1 MLQPDLTPIIQK
13 FEEFFIDKYEKQ
25 LQILKNSY
33 PEKKSFYISYKEL
46 HKYDHEFA
54 EKLIAN
60 PDSYIKAAE
69 MALVSLVGEENKDFQ
84 PHIRIEDLEIGEPLL
99 IQNIGSDHIH
109 KLISVT
115 GVVTKRAEIRPKV
128 QVAVFNCTNCGNI
141 EKVIMEKGVFIPDV
155 CSNCKKRTL
164 ELDEKASRFTN
175 IQRAEIQ
182 ELLERVRSGSPASHI
197 ELILDD
203 DLCNSIIPGDTI
215 EVVGIVRL
223 KQLGKKN
230 DPVFAKYIDVVSI
243 KNTQREFEE
252 VELSKEDIKQI
263 LDFAKQPNVFEII
276 TNSIAPSIYGHKEM
290 KQAIALQL
298 FGGNPDK
305 TLPEGGRIRNDI
317 HILLIGDPGSAKTR
331 LLQYVANL
339 APKSIYVSGKSVS
352 GVGLC
357 IDKESLITL
366 NDAGM
371 YKIGDY
377 IEQNFKDGK
386 KEEEGVFS
394 CPMSGRVLTLN
405 SEFKAEYGSIEKIW
419 KINSPEK
426 MIYIRTQRGK
436 ELKITP
442 NTPLFVFDNGKL
454 YWKKAGE
461 LNGNEYV
468 ASSRKSLPLSGKPI
482 PCISLLSNKS
492 IWVATNISDVI
503 INLTNKLA
511 KKYGDLT
518 TVAKRYG
525 LKRDTLHMWRSRNH
539 YQGIPLHILKRM
551 ADDADVDYS
560 YLATAID
567 EVFVR
572 YGKNIT
578 LPKYI
583 NPDITYLAG
592 LIAGDGDIYQNKKS
606 AIIRFHSVDKE
617 LLNKASKIIKENFGL
632 DAKIIKSSARTS
644 CIRIESVV
652 IAELLEKLG
661 VPSGK
666 KSHRID
672 ITPKLVST
680 GEQCVKSFIKGL
692 FDTDGYVNNSKRGS
706 QSIGFTTTSKSL
718 AQKLQLILEWWGIIA
733 KLRTKNKIG
742 QTTTIRG
749 RTVETKRLQYQI
761 EIRGIDNFKA
771 FKDNIGFFN
780 KQKQEKLNS
789 LIRNI
794 KANPNL
800 DIVPVSS
807 LLSEI
812 KKRYNLK
819 GWKIVYNKHP
829 SRKKL
834 LEIASKLPEIPEKEM
849 LLKLSNSDIY
859 WDKIAMLK
867 SVVPDS
873 PIVYDLTVKDAHAFL
888 ANGIFVHNTASAER
902 DDLGEG
908 WTLKA
913 GALVLAS
920 GGLASVDE
928 FDKIDDTER
937 AALHEVM
944 ESGTVSVAKA
954 GIVAKFKAK
963 TSILAAANPK
973 FGRFDPNQLIAIQ
986 FDIPPTLQS
995 RFDLIFPIRDVVDET
1010 SDRKL
1015 ARHILETHKYASE
1028 NKIPEVKEERVD
1040 TEFLRKYISYA
1051 RKYIKPKLS
1060 KEAQDRIESF
1070 YVQLR
1075 EMGKKQGAIPITPR
1089 QIEAIIRL
1097 SEASAKARLSEV
1109 VELRDAEL
1117 AISLMEYVLKEI
1129 ALDRTTGNI
1138 DIDIISTGQ
1147 PRSKQTQYYDLYGLI
1162 RDLNKQFDPIPKDK
1176 LYQDAISNLKMDER
1190 TVRMII
1196 DEMLKKGEIF
1206 EPKPGYYKL
1215 VHTYE

>member
-25 LQILKNSY
+25 FQLLKNSY

-54 EKLIAN
+54 EKLIEN
-60 PDSYIKAAE
+60 PDSFIKAAE
-69 MALVSLVGEENKDFQ
+69 MALVSMAGEEKKNFE
-84 PHIRIEDLEIGEPLL
+84 PHVRIEELEGGEPLL

-109 KLISVT
+109 KLVSVT
-115 GVVTKRAEIRPKV
+115 GVVTKRAEIRPRV

-141 EKVIMEKGVFIPDV
+141 EKVIFEKGVFIPEV
-155 CSNCKKRTL
+155 CSNCKKRAL

-197 ELILDD
+197 ELILED

-223 KQLGKKN
+223 RQLGKKN
-230 DPVFAKYIDVVSI
+230 DPVFAKYIDVISI
-243 KNTQREFEE
+243 KNMQKEFEE

-263 LDFAKQPNVFEII
+263 IDFSKRPNVFEII

-305 TLPEGGRIRNDI
+305 VLPEGGKIRNDI
-317 HILLIGDPGSAKTR
+317 HILLIGDPGSGKSR

-339 APKSIYVSGKSVS
+339 APKSIYVSGKTVS

-357 IDKESLITL
+357 VDKESLITL

-377 IEQNFKDGK
+377 IEKNFKNGR
-386 KEEEGVFS
+386 EEDNGVFS

-405 SEFKAEYGSIEKIW
+405 SEFKAGFGSIEKIW
-419 KINSPEK
+419 KIKSPEK

-442 NTPLFVFDNGKL
+442 NTPILALNNGNL
-454 YWKKAGE
+454 VWKRAGE
-461 LNGNEYV
+461 LTGKEYL
-468 ASSRKSLPLSGKPI
+468 ATSRKTLPLSGKPI
-482 PCISLLSNKS
+482 PIISLLENKNIRIS
-492 IWVATNISDVI
+492 SNISKVVVNITD
-503 INLTNKLA
+503 KLA
-511 KKYGDLT
+511 KKYGNLSA
-518 TVAKRYG
+518 VAKRYG
-525 LKRDTLHMWRSRNH
+525 LKRDRLYVWRSENN

-551 ADDADVDYS
+551 AEDAGLDCS
-560 YLATAID
+560 LLSSKINQ
-567 EVFVR
+567 VFVR
-572 YGKNIT
+572 YGKNV
-578 LPKYI
+578 YI
-583 NPDITYLAG
+583 PSHVNPDIAYLAG
-592 LIAGDGDIYQNKKS
+592 LIAGDGDIYQNKNT
-606 AIIRFHSVDKE
+606 AIIRFHNSDQE
-617 LLNKASKIIKENFGL
+617 LLNKASKIIKDNFGL
-632 DAKIIKSSARTS
+632 DAEIIDSSSRTS
-644 CIRIESVV
+644 CIQIESVV
-652 IAELLEKLG
+652 VAEILEKLG
-661 VPSGK
+661 IPSGE

-672 ITPKLVST
+672 ITPTLVSS
-680 GEQCVKSFIKGL
+680 GEECVKHFIKGL
-692 FDTDGYVNNSKRGS
+692 FDTDGYVSVPKSGS
-706 QSIGFTTTSKSL
+706 ASVGLKTTSKSL
-718 AQKLQLILEWWGIIA
+718 AQKLILLLEWWGIVA
-733 KLRTKNKIG
+733 KLRIRNRIG
-742 QTTTIRG
+742 YKSMIKG

-761 EIRGIDNFKA
+761 EIRGIDNFKL
-771 FKDNIGFFN
+771 FRDSIGFFK

-789 LIRNI
+789 LIRNV

-807 LLSEI
+807 LLLEI

-819 GWKIVYNKHP
+819 GWRIARNKHL
-829 SRKKL
+829 SRNKL
-834 LEIASKLPEIPEKEM
+834 LELASSLPDIPEKKM
-849 LLKLSNSDIY
+849 LLDLSNSDIY
-859 WDKIAMLK
+859 WDRISELK
-867 SVVPDS
+867 AVVPDS

-888 ANGIFVHNTASAER
+888 ANGIFVHNTASAEK

-1010 SDRKL
+1010 ADRKL
-1015 ARHILETHKYASE
+1015 ARYLLETHKNAAE
-1028 NKIPEVKEERVD
+1028 NKFPEAKEERVD

-1051 RKYIKPKLS
+1051 RKYVKPKLS

-1089 QIEAIIRL
+1089 QIEGIIRL
-1097 SEASAKARLSEV
+1097 SEASAKTRLSEV

-1129 ALDRTTGNI
+1129 ALDRTTGQI

-1176 LYQDAISNLKMDER
+1176 LYQDAITNLKMDER
-1190 TVRMII
+1190 TIRMII

-1206 EPKPGYYKL
+1206 EPKPGHYKL